1 MFIDTHCH
9 ISKND
14 SNFNEVLEQMK
25 DNIMIISG
33 CDPISN
39 KEVVELTKEYSN
51 IYGVI
56 GIHPDEVDNINK
68 EDIEFLKENIKNSKI
83 VGIGEIGLDYYHN
96 NENKEKQKNLFL
108 KQIDIALSNNKP
120 IVIHSR
126 EAIQDTIDILKEKNI
141 TNAVMHC
148 YGGSIE
154 TAKELVKQGIRLGI
168 GGVVTFKN
176 GLRLKEVVKAI
187 PLEYLLLET
196 DSPYLSPEPFRGQ
209 VNVPYNCYYVAKV
222 IAELKGISL
231 DQVLL
236 KTTENAC
243 IQFDLKL

>member
-9 ISKND
+9 ISKKD
-14 SNFNEVLEQMK
+14 DNFNEVIEQMK
-25 DNIMIISG
+25 NNVMIVSG
-33 CDPISN
+33 CDPIAN
-39 KEVVELTKEYSN
+39 KEVVKLVNKYSN

-56 GIHPDEVDNINK
+56 GLHPDEVDSVTE
-68 EDIEFLKENIKNSKI
+68 EDLDFLKENIKNKKI

-96 NENKEKQKNLFL
+96 NENKLKQKELFM
-108 KQIDIALSNNKP
+108 KQIDIATNNNKA

-126 EAIQDTIDILKEKNI
+126 EAIQDTVDILKEKNI

-148 YGGSIE
+148 YSGSVE

-176 GLRLKEVVKAI
+176 GTRLKEVVKTI

-196 DSPYLSPEPFRGQ
+196 DSPYMSPEPFRGQ

-222 IAELKGISL
+222 ISDLKDISL
-231 DQVLL
+231 DQVLA

-243 IQFDLKL
+243 VQFDLKL